1 MPWASSS
8 LFIVGGVA
16 LVGLVAG
23 AGAVH
28 YGLPLVQSSSATA
41 ECMAIKGN
49 ISSTGERIYHV
60 PGQKFYEETKI
71 SPRRGE
77 RWFCSEEEA
86 RTAGWRKSR
95 T

>member
-1 MPWASSS
+1 MPRASSS

-16 LVGLVAG
+16 LAGLVAG

-49 ISSTGERIYHV
+49 ISSTGERVYHV
-60 PGQKFYEETKI
+60 PGHSRQCYL
-71 SPRRGE
+71 
-77 RWFCSEEEA
+77 
-86 RTAGWRKSR
+86 AGPANFSLFELGGD
-95 T
+95 

>member
-1 MPWASSS
+1 MGRVGSWSVA
-8 LFIVGGVA
+8 LAGLVGGA
-16 LVGLVAG
+16 A
-23 AGAVH
+23 AVH
-28 YGLPLVQSSSATA
+28 YGLTLMQSNGATA
-41 ECMAIKGN
+41 LCIPVKGN

-60 PGQKFYEETKI
+60 PGQKVYEETKI
-71 SPRRGE
+71 SSRRGE